1 MSKILI
7 TGGAGFIGSHTA
19 DYFIDK
25 GFEVN
30 VIDNLSES
38 VHLKNKK
45 PSYLNKKVKYFFG
58 DLRDENIIQKAIKD
72 VSYIINDYSL
82 VGTGISMYDFNNF
95 FYNNIVGTTNL
106 WNVIIKNKI
115 KIKRFIQASSVSVYG
130 EGKYVCKKHGIYYPN
145 SRIIKKNKKN
155 WQISCPRCKNIMTS
169 KPTHE
174 KSPKNSNSIYSL
186 TKQHQEEISLM
197 IGANYGIETIICRYF
212 NCYGSRLSFNNP
224 YTGVTSIFLNSLLQN
239 KKPIIFEDGNQVRDY
254 IHISDLVR
262 SKYLLLTKSKLKHN
276 IFNIGSGKP
285 INLLKIVKILNK
297 INNSSI
303 EPMITNEF
311 RKGDIRNCYANINRI
326 KDLNFEVKK
335 DLFDGLE
342 EMYFN
347 SKKSKLDLLN
357 SYNYLKNNGLIVT

>member
-19 DYFIDK
+19 DYFINK

-38 VHLKNKK
+38 IHLQNKK

-58 DLRDENIIQKAIKD
+58 DLRDKNIIQKAIKD

-115 KIKRFIQASSVSVYG
+115 KIKRFIQASSVSIYG
-130 EGKYVCKKHGIYYPN
+130 EGKYFCKKHGIYYPN
-145 SRIIKKNKKN
+145 SNIIKRNKKN
-155 WQISCPRCKNIMTS
+155 WHICCPRCNQIMIP
-169 KPTHE
+169 KPTDE

-212 NCYGSRLSFNNP
+212 NCYGSRLSLNNP
-224 YTGVTSIFLNSLLQN
+224 YTGVTSIFLNSILQN
-239 KKPIIFEDGNQVRDY
+239 KKPILFEDGNQIRDY
-254 IHISDLVR
+254 IHVSDLVR
-262 SKYLLLTKSKLKHN
+262 SKFLLLTKSKLKHN
-276 IFNIGSGKP
+276 IYNIASGKP
-285 INLLKIVKILNK
+285 TSLLKIVKILNQ
-297 INNSSI
+297 INKSSI
-303 EPMITNEF
+303 EPIITNEF
-311 RKGDIRNCYANINRI
+311 RKGDIRNCYANINRL
-326 KDLNFEVKK
+326 KDLNFKAKVN
-335 DLFDGLE
+335 LVNGLE
-342 EMYFN
+342 EMYAN
-347 SKKSKLDLLN
+347 SEKSNLDIDD
-357 SYNYLKNNGLIVT
+357 SYNNLKNKGLILS